1 MELSHK
7 QLTGIEE
14 VLALFE
20 LYQACM
26 YRPDRAKYRQMAQSW
41 LQNGSTRI
49 FAWYSQQ
56 NPVGILVLHL
66 PQPHEAELL
75 GIAVAPR
82 ARRRGVAAQMLQAAA
97 IALDLHT
104 LTAETDADAVDFYRK
119 TGFRLI
125 AQPKA
130 YDSQP
135 ATRYLCT
142 WTK

>member
-1 MELSHK
+1 MELSHR

-26 YRPDRAKYRQMAQSW
+26 YRPDRVKYRQMAQSW

-66 PQPHEAELL
+66 RGRGEADIL
-75 GIAVAPR
+75 GIAVAPH
-82 ARRRGVAAQMLQAAA
+82 ARRRGIAAQMLQAAA
-97 IALDLHT
+97 IALNLHT
-104 LTAETDADAVDFYRK
+104 LTAETDDEAVDFYRK
-119 TGFRLI
+119 NGFRII
-125 AQPKA
+125 AQTKA
-130 YDSQP
+130 YHGQP